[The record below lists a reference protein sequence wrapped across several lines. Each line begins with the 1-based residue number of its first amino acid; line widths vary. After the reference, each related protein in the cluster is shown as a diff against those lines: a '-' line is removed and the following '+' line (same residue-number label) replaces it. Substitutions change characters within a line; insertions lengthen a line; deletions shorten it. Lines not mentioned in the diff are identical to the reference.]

1 MASVRIVVPPL
12 SETAD
17 EFVLTRWLKQVGD
30 PVNKGEPLYEVETD
44 KAIVQ
49 VEAPVSGRLGQILVG
64 DGQPVRSGQE
74 VGVVDAT

>member
-1 MASVRIVVPPL
+1 MASVRVTVPPL

-17 EFVLTRWLKQVGD
+17 EYVLTRWLKRPGD

-44 KAIVQ
+44 KTIVQ
-49 VEAPVSGRLGQILVG
+49 VEAPVSGRLQEVLVG

-74 VGVVDAT
+74 VGVVES